1 MYIFSFTVTV
11 ITHTKVMCMQL
22 LEINRIIKTIC
33 LLYTQNLIRL
43 LKTSRLYTSIIII
56 IPGTGI
62 V

>member
-56 IPGTGI
+56 IPGTG
-62 V
+62 VV